1 MMEPPVFRDGVLEV
15 HVDVPYSINA
25 VPQVPKEARATLL
38 ARGATLTP
46 ARDGEGPATAELVV
60 PTMLSDRP
68 SEYRPSSVWAAEA
81 SVPPKLNVKRHE
93 IDLAFAVTDY
103 KVQGKT
109 LDYIILSIGPRDGL
123 MPHLSLTDVYTLASR
138 VRLGS
143 RLYVVG
149 FDPKKE
155 SAHLRKLKHNPVLA
169 IWEAGYADGEG
180 VWDAARAAYFA
191 GELAKRSAK
200 DGRKRRRGTGA
211 ASARKKQAAPA
222 ARSPVDASDGEG
234 HEQMRDASDAQDDG
248 ASMSEGE

>member
-1 MMEPPVFRDGVLEV
+1 M
-15 HVDVPYSINA
+15 
-25 VPQVPKEARATLL
+25 
-38 ARGATLTP
+38 
-46 ARDGEGPATAELVV
+46 
-60 PTMLSDRP
+60 
-68 SEYRPSSVWAAEA
+68 
-81 SVPPKLNVKRHE
+81 
-93 IDLAFAVTDY
+93 VT
-103 KVQGKT
+103 K
-109 LDYIILSIGPRDGL
+109 
-123 MPHLSLTDVYTLASR
+123 PHLSLTDVYTLASR

-211 ASARKKQAAPA
+211 GSARKKQAAPA